1 MITLREVT
9 AADKPRITEIS
20 SQIWDGE
27 DYVPDVLDDWLAD
40 PSGEVIVAIVDG
52 KLISFARRSYLLPG
66 YVWLEGART
75 DPAYRNSGA
84 AQEISRYFLESAR
97 SEGADTIGL
106 STYIDNEASIHIIE
120 KNGFHKVASYV
131 YLEAGRDAPIRR
143 EGQSSSRVCEVTPED
158 AISFIRNSKFLRA
171 AHGHFPNGW
180 KFYPFERDPE
190 LVLSKMEHVLGI
202 KEEGKLTGLLCLA
215 GSLRRDGECTIAFI
229 DGQSD
234 AVEDLLRHTLHL
246 ASAAHHVAIMVPRSN
261 EATPEALP
269 ILQQIGF
276 TAWNEFDPDV
286 FVYER
291 EICKSS

>member
-171 AHGHFPNGW
+171 AHEHFPNGW
-180 KFYPFERDPE
+180 KFYPFERNPE

-246 ASAAHHVAIMVPRSN
+246 ASAAHHVAIMVPRNN

-276 TAWNEFDPDV
+276 TAWNEFHPDV

>member
-1 MITLREVT
+1 MMTLRKAT

-27 DYVPDVLDDWLAD
+27 DYVPEVLDNWLAD

-66 YVWLEGART
+66 YAWFEGART
-75 DPAYRNSGA
+75 DPAYRNTGV
-84 AQEISRYFLESAR
+84 AQEISRYFLEAVQR
-97 SEGADTIGL
+97 ERADKIGL

-120 KNGFHKVASYV
+120 KNGFRKVASYV
-131 YLEAGRDAPIRR
+131 HVEADGDAQVRR
-143 EGQSSSRVCEVTPED
+143 EGASSDRVLEVTPED

-190 LVLSKMEHVLGI
+190 QILSKMEHMLGI

-215 GSLRRDGECTIAFI
+215 GSLRRDEECTIAFI

-246 ASAAHHVAIMVPRSN
+246 ASAAHHVTIMVPRSN